1 MKPYSFALAISASI
15 FFSGC
20 SITKEIKNGS
30 ATRLKPIQTASQIPE
45 SVNSPDM
52 NTILQDAI
60 RAEGVTVLPALPP
73 GTRKQTDAD
82 VLVSYAD
89 VWKWDFVM
97 FLQTITI
104 RIFDAETGDLL
115 VSGRWADAP
124 MHRYRDA
131 KLTVRELISEMF
143 AKLKSDAKE
152 K

>member
-1 MKPYSFALAISASI
+1 MKLYAFALALSACVL
-15 FFSGC
+15 FTGC
-20 SITKEIKNGS
+20 SVTKEIKNGS
-30 ATRLKPIQTASQIPE
+30 AARLKPIQTASQISE
-45 SVNSPDM
+45 SGNSPEM

-60 RAEGVTVLPALPP
+60 VAEGVKVLPALPP

-104 RIFDAETGDLL
+104 RIFDAETGELL

-124 MHRYRDA
+124 LHGYRDA
-131 KLTVRELISEMF
+131 KLTVRELISDMF
-143 AKLKSDAKE
+143 ANLRSNTKQK
-152 K
+152 